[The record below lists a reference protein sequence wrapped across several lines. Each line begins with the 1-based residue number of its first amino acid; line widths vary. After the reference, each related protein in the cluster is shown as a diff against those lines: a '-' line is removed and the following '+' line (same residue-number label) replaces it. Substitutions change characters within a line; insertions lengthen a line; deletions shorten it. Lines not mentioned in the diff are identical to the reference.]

1 MDNDSLKKLENGEY
15 EYSMSFNEDEGI
27 KCVFFENLSPLMRNH
42 IDYIYEVSDRI
53 NAIYTNTISFR
64 NGSVLFDPNEVNKF
78 RNIDIYSF
86 LNNNAQGF
94 TDRIK
99 DFTKEFNRYLSDMQY
114 SCLEM
119 SAFISFFTHINKFE
133 TMIFV
138 VLDTID
144 TLIKDIHDKKIL
156 YGYVYSSAKFIN
168 NSMKQFLFAI
178 STYFTAYYSAAGIK
192 DLLKVKGSV
201 IGTKKDI
208 FKYIFLDPI
217 FENKEK
223 YKEIYDYCMAD
234 QKKIFKT
241 LKKKNNRYLRKQK
254 FLNILS
260 REKLI
265 IRKMFAPIGFN
276 PFEQRK
282 YAEKLVEDAEN
293 VKKIFVNQLES
304 DIKNLNSVFDEFDKN
319 TPYYMNLYIPEVDY
333 KPEHPYFSEVLQI
346 LKTTNSEYRIEG
358 FDKGRLSKMNFD
370 FDSEIRKIIDGK
382 MKKIKDDNPNKPFK
396 DLIVEISENSY
407 RLMINNT
414 QFTNFLIKMESR
426 LNNKFYGFLKAVTNT
441 YYMLY

>member
-1 MDNDSLKKLENGEY
+1 M
-15 EYSMSFNEDEGI
+15 
-27 KCVFFENLSPLMRNH
+27 
-42 IDYIYEVSDRI
+42 
-53 NAIYTNTISFR
+53 

-99 DFTKEFNRYLSDMQY
+99 DFTKEFNKYIVDMQY

-119 SAFISFFTHINKFE
+119 VSFVSFFTHINKLE
-133 TMIFV
+133 TMIFFA
-138 VLDTID
+138 LDTIN
-144 TLIKDIHDKKIL
+144 TGIKDIHNKKCTLDML
-156 YGYVYSSAKFIN
+156 YAYVYSSTKFIN
-168 NSMKQFLFAI
+168 NSMKQFLLAI
-178 STYFTAYYSAAGIK
+178 STYFTGYYSAAGIK
-192 DLLKVKGSV
+192 DLLKVEGSV
-201 IGTKKDI
+201 IGTKKDL

-223 YKEIYDYCMAD
+223 YKEIYNYCMAN
-234 QKKIFKT
+234 QKKIFKA

-254 FLNILS
+254 LLGILS
-260 REKLI
+260 REILI

-282 YAEKLVEDAEN
+282 YAEKLVEDAES
-293 VKKIFVNQLES
+293 VKKIFVDQLEL

-319 TPYYMNLYIPEVDY
+319 TPYYMDLYIPEVDY
-333 KPEHPYFSEVLQI
+333 KPEHPYFTEVLQI
-346 LKTTNSEYRIEG
+346 LKATNSEYSIEG
-358 FDKGRLSKMNFD
+358 FDKGRLSKISFY
-370 FDSEIRKIIDGK
+370 FDSEIRKILDGK

-396 DLIVEISENSY
+396 DVITEISENSN
-407 RLMINNT
+407 RLMVNNT
-414 QFTNFLIKMESR
+414 QFTNFLIKMETR